1 MTMHTLYLC
10 YFGLREP
17 LVQTQV
23 LPYLRELAAGGIQ
36 VSLLTFEPELSVRWG
51 EEQISTMRAC
61 LQEEGI
67 SWRLLPYHKRP
78 SLPATL
84 WDIAAGARMA
94 AQLMR
99 SEGATVLH
107 ARGQMPLAM
116 ALLAQRLA
124 RSGRVIFDVRGL
136 MADEYADAGVWLAGS
151 PAFRAVKW
159 LERLGIEKADQ
170 VVVLTDRMRTWLI
183 ERGWASAEKIEVIP
197 CCTKMSRFTAPV
209 EPSRAPEALQRVE
222 AVYAGSVTGLYLLE
236 EIGRFFLAF
245 QAFRPKAL
253 LRILTTSPPEAAA
266 ERLRQAG
273 LRDDDFWI
281 GAAAPTEVAAYLRR
295 ATVGLSFR
303 KATFSQIAASPTKIP
318 EYLAAGLPVVANA
331 GIGDSDELLR
341 GERVGIVI
349 EDFTADAYQQAAAQL
364 NALLGEPELIERCRL
379 VARRYFDLATVGGV
393 RYRRVYARLAA
404 KDEAASAPQAH
415 SGIGLKADG

>member
-1 MTMHTLYLC
+1 MATHTLYLC

-23 LPYLRELAAGGIQ
+23 LPYLRELVAGGIQ
-36 VSLLTFEPELSVRWG
+36 VSLLTFEPELSERWN
-51 EEQISTMRAC
+51 EEQISTMRGC

-84 WDIAAGARMA
+84 WDIVAGARMA
-94 AQLMR
+94 ARLIR
-99 SEGATVLH
+99 NESATVLH

-124 RSGRVIFDVRGL
+124 RSGQVIFDVRGL
-136 MADEYADAGVWLAGS
+136 MADEYADAGVWRPGS
-151 PAFRAVKW
+151 AVFRAVKW

-170 VVVLTDRMRTWLI
+170 IVVLTDRMRNWLI

-197 CCTKMSRFTAPV
+197 CCTDMSRFAAPV
-209 EPSRAPEALQRVE
+209 ESDAAQRIE

-236 EIGRFFLAF
+236 EIGHFFLAF
-245 QAFRPKAL
+245 QALRPKAF

-266 ERLRQAG
+266 ERLRRIG
-273 LRDDDFWI
+273 LRDEDFWI
-281 GAAAPTEVAAYLRR
+281 GAAKPAEVGGYLRR
-295 ATVGLSFR
+295 AAVGLSFR

-349 EDFTADAYQQAAAQL
+349 EDFTKEAYQQAAMQL
-364 NALLGEPELIERCRL
+364 EALLTEPGLIERCCL
-379 VARRYFDLATVGGV
+379 VAGRYFDLATVGGV

-404 KDEAASAPQAH
+404 KDETASASRAH
-415 SGIGLKADG
+415 PKVGLKADG